1 MSGVEKSFTVGEL
14 KELLKDLPDDLPIL
28 SATDEEGNGY
38 KVLTTLEEGY
48 LKRSNS
54 KRPRYQWDGDE
65 MITDYEVKNR
75 KLSEESLAPHTKV
88 LIIN

>member
-1 MSGVEKSFTVGEL
+1 MSGVEKSFTVGKL
-14 KELLKDLPDDLPIL
+14 KELLNDLPDDLPIL

-38 KVLTTLEEGY
+38 KVLTTLEEAY
-48 LKRSNS
+48 LKSSNS
-54 KRPRYQWDGDE
+54 KRPRYHWDGDE
-65 MITDYEVKNR
+65 MITEYDVKKK

>member
-1 MSGVEKSFTVGEL
+1 MPGVEKSFTVGKL
-14 KELLKDLPDDLPIL
+14 KELLKDIPDDLPIL

-48 LKRSNS
+48 LKKSHIR
-54 KRPRYQWDGDE
+54 RPRYHWDGDE
-65 MITDYEVKNR
+65 MITEYEVKSR
-75 KLSEESLAPHTKV
+75 KLSEETLASHTKV